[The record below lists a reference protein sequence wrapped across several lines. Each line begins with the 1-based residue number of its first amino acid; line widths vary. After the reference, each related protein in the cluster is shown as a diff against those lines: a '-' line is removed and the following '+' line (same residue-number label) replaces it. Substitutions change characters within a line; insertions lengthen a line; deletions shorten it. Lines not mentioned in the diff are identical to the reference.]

1 MELTRNEAL
10 INVTAFVSLS
20 GQYSALLYT
29 QVPGVMEQII
39 CTLVS
44 LLRKTTHWKAHLNQI
59 CKLELYLHWKH
70 VRVWGFATPSC
81 EHCKFQADELILKVS
96 FCH

>member
-1 MELTRNEAL
+1 MYTLHGTYTKRSPDQRDSVC
-10 INVTAFVSLS
+10 IV
-20 GQYSALLYT
+20 QYSALLYI

-70 VRVWGFATPSC
+70 M
-81 EHCKFQADELILKVS
+81 
-96 FCH
+96 